1 MPPVVNPNLTR
12 ASRSAAFPEAEQ
24 LPRTTATATPIVPV
38 GTAVAV
44 AADAAP
50 AAAPAAAATPAAT
63 GVFKMMPVRE
73 TGLIV
78 FNIHILVNF

>member
-1 MPPVVNPNLTR
+1 M
-12 ASRSAAFPEAEQ
+12 
-24 LPRTTATATPIVPV
+24 PRTTATATPIVPV

-63 GVFKMMPVRE
+63 GVQNDARE
-73 TGLIV
+73 GDGADSI
-78 FNIHILVNF
+78 